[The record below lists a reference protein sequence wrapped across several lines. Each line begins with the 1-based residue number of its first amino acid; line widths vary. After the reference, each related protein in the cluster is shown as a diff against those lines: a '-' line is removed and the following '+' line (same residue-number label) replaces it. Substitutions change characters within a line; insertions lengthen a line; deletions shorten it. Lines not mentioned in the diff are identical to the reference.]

1 MSVGTYVVVWSMF
14 KKENHMTTIPSLS
27 YALSEESAVHHL
39 IHLQLPDS
47 ADLFELA
54 DACTAYV
61 SVLVDT
67 DNTVTFATLCKRLL
81 AALKRL
87 RECCDLELPS
97 YLVEQLIAGEK
108 ITSCVPDCW
117 QETTLQVD
125 YAVALTLAV
134 MGGTLPA
141 SVAKELT
148 GLLHDMVWLLAE
160 FVKEPYIQ
168 AH

>member
-1 MSVGTYVVVWSMF
+1 MA
-14 KKENHMTTIPSLS
+14 TTPGFS

-39 IHLQLPDS
+39 INTSVSDS

-61 SVLVDT
+61 SVLVET
-67 DNTVTFATLCKRLL
+67 DDAVTFATLCKRLL
-81 AALKRL
+81 ETLKRL
-87 RECCDLELPS
+87 RECCDSELPP
-97 YLVEQLIAGEK
+97 YLVEQLVAGEK

-125 YAVALTLAV
+125 YVVALTLAV
-134 MGGTLPA
+134 MGGALPV

-160 FVKEPYIQ
+160 FVKEPYIT

>member
-1 MSVGTYVVVWSMF
+1 MATPPEF
-14 KKENHMTTIPSLS
+14 S
-27 YALSEESAVHHL
+27 YALSAESAVCHL
-39 IHLQLPDS
+39 INNSISDS

-61 SVLVDT
+61 SVLVET
-67 DNTVTFATLCKRLL
+67 DDEVTYTTLCKRLL

-87 RECCDLELPS
+87 RECCDAELPP

-108 ITSCVPDCW
+108 MASCVPDCW

-148 GLLHDMVWLLAE
+148 GLLHDMVWLMAE
-160 FVKEPYIQ
+160 FVKEPYIA

>member
-1 MSVGTYVVVWSMF
+1 MATAPGF
-14 KKENHMTTIPSLS
+14 S

-39 IHLQLPDS
+39 INASISDS
-47 ADLFELA
+47 ADLFELV

-61 SVLVDT
+61 SVLVET
-67 DNTVTFATLCKRLL
+67 DDAVTFATLCKRLL
-81 AALKRL
+81 EALKQL
-87 RECCDLELPS
+87 RECCDAELPP

-108 ITSCVPDCW
+108 IASCMPDCW

-160 FVKEPYIQ
+160 FVKEPYIT

>member
-1 MSVGTYVVVWSMF
+1 MLVET
-14 KKENHMTTIPSLS
+14 
-27 YALSEESAVHHL
+27 
-39 IHLQLPDS
+39 D
-47 ADLFELA
+47 
-54 DACTAYV
+54 DA
-61 SVLVDT
+61 
-67 DNTVTFATLCKRLL
+67 VTFATLCERLL

-87 RECCDLELPS
+87 RKSCDSELPP
-97 YLVEQLIAGEK
+97 YLVERLIAGEK
-108 ITSCVPDCW
+108 IASCVPECW
-117 QETTLQVD
+117 QETALQVD

-160 FVKEPYIQ
+160 FVKEPYIT

>member
-1 MSVGTYVVVWSMF
+1 MATVPRFT
-14 KKENHMTTIPSLS
+14 
-27 YALSEESAVHHL
+27 YALAEESAVHHL
-39 IHLQLPDS
+39 INLPLSGS

-61 SVLVDT
+61 SVLVET
-67 DNTVTFATLCKRLL
+67 DDAVTFTTLCERLL
-81 AALKRL
+81 ATLKRL
-87 RECCDLELPS
+87 RECCDAELPT

-108 ITSCVPDCW
+108 SASCVPDCW

-160 FVKEPYIQ
+160 FVKEPYITAQ
-168 AH
+168 FG

>member
-1 MSVGTYVVVWSMF
+1 MA
-14 KKENHMTTIPSLS
+14 TTPEFS
-27 YALSEESAVHHL
+27 YALYEESAVHQL
-39 IHLQLPDS
+39 ITHPISDS

-61 SVLVDT
+61 SVLVET
-67 DNTVTFATLCKRLL
+67 DDAVTCTTLCKRLL
-81 AALKRL
+81 ATLKRL
-87 RECCDLELPS
+87 RQCCDSELPP

-134 MGGTLPA
+134 MGGTLPV

-160 FVKEPYIQ
+160 FVKEPYIT

>member
-1 MSVGTYVVVWSMF
+1 MATTPGFSYV
-14 KKENHMTTIPSLS
+14 H
-27 YALSEESAVHHL
+27 AEESAVHHL
-39 IHLQLPDS
+39 LHLQLPDS

-54 DACTAYV
+54 DTCAAYV
-61 SVLVDT
+61 SVLVET
-67 DNTVTFATLCKRLL
+67 DDAVTFATLCKQLL

-87 RECCDLELPS
+87 RECCDSELPP

-108 ITSCVPDCW
+108 IASCVPDCW
-117 QETTLQVD
+117 QDTALQVD

-141 SVAKELT
+141 NVAKELT

-160 FVKEPYIQ
+160 FVKEPYIT

>member
-1 MSVGTYVVVWSMF
+1 MA
-14 KKENHMTTIPSLS
+14 TTPEFS
-27 YALSEESAVHHL
+27 YALSEESAVHQL
-39 IHLQLPDS
+39 ITHPISDS

-54 DACTAYV
+54 DACAAYV
-61 SVLVDT
+61 SVLVET
-67 DNTVTFATLCKRLL
+67 DDAVTFATLCKQLL

-87 RECCDLELPS
+87 RECCDSELPP
-97 YLVEQLIAGEK
+97 YLAEQLIAGEK
-108 ITSCVPDCW
+108 IASCVPDCW

-134 MGGTLPA
+134 MGGTLPVN
-141 SVAKELT
+141 VAKELT

>member
-1 MSVGTYVVVWSMF
+1 MA
-14 KKENHMTTIPSLS
+14 TTPGFS

-39 IHLQLPDS
+39 INASISDS
-47 ADLFELA
+47 ADLFELV

-61 SVLVDT
+61 SVLVET
-67 DNTVTFATLCKRLL
+67 DDTVTFATLCKRLL
-81 AALKRL
+81 EALKQL
-87 RECCDLELPS
+87 RECCDAELPP

-108 ITSCVPDCW
+108 IASCMPDCW

-160 FVKEPYIQ
+160 FVKEPYIT

>member
-1 MSVGTYVVVWSMF
+1 MA
-14 KKENHMTTIPSLS
+14 TTPGFS

-39 IHLQLPDS
+39 INASISDS
-47 ADLFELA
+47 ADLFELV

-61 SVLVDT
+61 SVLVET
-67 DNTVTFATLCKRLL
+67 DDAVTFATLCKQLL
-81 AALKRL
+81 EALKQL
-87 RECCDLELPS
+87 RECCDAELPP

-108 ITSCVPDCW
+108 IASCVPDCW

>member
-1 MSVGTYVVVWSMF
+1 MA
-14 KKENHMTTIPSLS
+14 TIPGFS
-27 YALSEESAVHHL
+27 YSLSEESVIHHL
-39 IHLQLPDS
+39 INLQLSDT

-54 DACTAYV
+54 DACAAYV
-61 SVLVDT
+61 SVLVET
-67 DNTVTFATLCKRLL
+67 DDAVTFSTLCTRLL
-81 AALKRL
+81 ATLKQL
-87 RECCDLELPS
+87 RGRCDTELPP

-141 SVAKELT
+141 NVAKELT

-160 FVKEPYIQ
+160 FVKEPYIT

>member
-1 MSVGTYVVVWSMF
+1 MATTPGFSYV
-14 KKENHMTTIPSLS
+14 H
-27 YALSEESAVHHL
+27 AEESAVHHL
-39 IHLQLPDS
+39 LHLQLPDS

-54 DACTAYV
+54 GTCAAYV
-61 SVLVDT
+61 SVLVET
-67 DNTVTFATLCKRLL
+67 DDAVTFSTLCKQLL

-87 RECCDLELPS
+87 RECCDAELPS

-108 ITSCVPDCW
+108 IASCVPDCW
-117 QETTLQVD
+117 QDTAMQVD
-125 YAVALTLAV
+125 YAEALTLAV

-160 FVKEPYIQ
+160 FVKEPYIT

>member
-1 MSVGTYVVVWSMF
+1 MATVPEF
-14 KKENHMTTIPSLS
+14 S

-39 IHLQLPDS
+39 INLQLCDS

-54 DACTAYV
+54 DTCAAYV
-61 SVLVDT
+61 SVLVET
-67 DNTVTFATLCKRLL
+67 DDAVTFTILCERLL
-81 AALKRL
+81 ELLKRL
-87 RECCDLELPS
+87 HEHCDTELPPH
-97 YLVEQLIAGEK
+97 LIERLTAGEK
-108 ITSCVPDCW
+108 IVSCVPDCW
-117 QETTLQVD
+117 QETALQVD
-125 YAVALTLAV
+125 YAVTLPLAV

-160 FVKEPYIQ
+160 FVKEPYIT